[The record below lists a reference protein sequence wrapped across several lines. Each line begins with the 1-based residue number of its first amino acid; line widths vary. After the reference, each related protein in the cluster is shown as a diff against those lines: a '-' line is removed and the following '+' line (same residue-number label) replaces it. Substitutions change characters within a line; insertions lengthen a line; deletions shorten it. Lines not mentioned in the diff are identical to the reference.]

1 MLVFV
6 IYQVVKHTSVQSILI
21 TETEAVKILLTKR
34 IRYTFLRDSI
44 YYLQFCLPDGKMFR
58 RSLGT
63 DSQRE
68 ANALMIA
75 LMPSV
80 IQAKEG
86 TLPPDALSIQLE
98 ELSKMRMLQ
107 RATRIF
113 PAVSVKPDMVA
124 PTIEPAEERQITL
137 GEAWKQ
143 YIQDKG
149 KHWTSSIHSA
159 NERYMEVMLA
169 VLGEDKNIQHITKQ
183 DIKQVMEVIE
193 GLPKRVVQPYRS
205 MTIEQLINCD
215 DVPDEHLLGTEAIHK
230 HLKIYKSLFKTY
242 LTNDK
247 SILHVS
253 PTDGL
258 TAPPSAVRYGAY
270 TNSEMKRFVS
280 YAIEEAKP
288 EWLKWIILL
297 LAYTGARRG
306 ELATLTVS
314 QVCFDD
320 DSNRHFLL
328 IKEGKTDNA
337 VRQVPLHQHLIELG
351 FLEYVR
357 GKGDKLFPEVA
368 GSNMAKIGKVLSDIR
383 DALDIPYRDIHNQ
396 RRIVHSFRHSVVTA
410 ASGWMNDITHLQQV
424 IGHEKTGT
432 GITRRYLHTFPLS
445 VVCHIIDGLN
455 WR

>member
-1 MLVFV
+1 M
-6 IYQVVKHTSVQSILI
+6 
-21 TETEAVKILLTKR
+21 LTKR